1 MHDYILHIDFHCAR
15 NMRTLIEHY
24 GNVTNLASMLTF
36 PTSYRKNRIFK
47 NEHLSLIKYI
57 GLYIRNMVTY
67 FKTKPKTKS
76 HNPYKL
82 PVLRNMFAVRIFL
95 IGTRW
100 PQTLELPK
108 GLK

>member
-36 PTSYRKNRIFK
+36 PTSYRKNRIIK

-57 GLYIRNMVTY
+57 ELYYIKNMVTY
-67 FKTKPKTKS
+67 FKTNPK
-76 HNPYKL
+76 
-82 PVLRNMFAVRIFL
+82 I
-95 IGTRW
+95 
-100 PQTLELPK
+100 
-108 GLK
+108 